1 MSGRVVANRDIVRI
15 QPAEEEPVT
24 DVLIRGVPDDV
35 VSAIEAKAKRLGLSR
50 TEYLRRQMLRIAS
63 TTDEAVTV
71 EALGQFTL
79 TFADLGDPEV
89 MRGAWE

>member
-1 MSGRVVANRDIVRI
+1 M
-15 QPAEEEPVT
+15 T

-50 TEYLRRQMLRIAS
+50 TEYLRRQMVRVAS
-63 TTDEAVTV
+63 TSDEAVTV
-71 EALGQFTL
+71 ETFRQFTQ

>member
-1 MSGRVVANRDIVRI
+1 MI
-15 QPAEEEPVT
+15 PPTKEPRMP
-24 DVLIRGVPDDV
+24 DVLIRDVPDDV

-50 TEYLRRQMLRIAS
+50 TEYLRRQMVRVAS
-63 TTDEAVTV
+63 TSDEPVSVAS
-71 EALGQFTL
+71 LRQFAE

>member
-1 MSGRVVANRDIVRI
+1 M
-15 QPAEEEPVT
+15 T
-24 DVLIRGVPDDV
+24 DVLIRDVPDDV

-50 TEYLRRQMLRIAS
+50 TEYLRRQIARVAS
-63 TTDEAVTV
+63 TSDEPVSV
-71 EALGQFTL
+71 ESLRQFAQ